1 MSDIPANFPDFWR
14 SDKATDDFREKYA
27 EELSQPEN
35 MSNGRLCLAVTFCRK
50 IMNPF
55 AVELVR
61 RAGVL
66 DKFMALPDDRY
77 LILCRA
83 ARAFGSE
90 YEIII

>member
-14 SDKATDDFREKYA
+14 SDKTTDDFREKYA
-27 EELSQPEN
+27 EELSQPEK
-35 MSNGRLCLAVTFCRK
+35 MSNARLCIAVTFCRK

-55 AVELVR
+55 AIELVR

-77 LILCRA
+77 LLLCRA
-83 ARAFGSE
+83 ARAFGSG
-90 YEIII
+90 YEIIV

>member
-1 MSDIPANFPDFWR
+1 MSEMPARYPDFWR
-14 SDKATDDFREKYA
+14 TDAATDEFREKYA
-27 EELSQPEN
+27 AELSQPEN

-66 DKFMALPDDRY
+66 DKFMALPNDRY
-77 LILCRA
+77 LLLCRA
-83 ARAFGSE
+83 ARAFGSG
-90 YEIII
+90 YEIIV